1 MRFKGGKRIFGYIIS
16 AGYFLLLYFPIYWL
30 FTSSFKT
37 SKALFSIPPQ
47 WIFAPVLEH
56 YKWLLAFGQV
66 ITGLKNSIIVATA
79 TTVLSLVL
87 GLPCAYAFSRFQ
99 FKLRDDLK
107 FWIITL
113 RMLPPVAVVI
123 PFYLIWLKL
132 HLYDTYIALCLSYL
146 IITMPVVV
154 WLMGGF
160 FKKIPREAEEAAM
173 IDGASIYIAFLRIAL
188 PLAGPGL
195 IITIMF
201 VFIFVWN
208 DLFFGFM
215 FTTHNIT
222 LPVALAG
229 LSRSGMQLKWG
240 AIAAGGVI
248 STIPGIIF
256 ALMARKF
263 ATTGLQGLSE
273 FVK

>member
-1 MRFKGGKRIFGYIIS
+1 MS

-30 FTSSFKT
+30 FTSSLK
-37 SKALFSIPPQ
+37 SSEALFSIPPR
-47 WIFAPVLEH
+47 WIFIPVLEH
-56 YKWLLAFGQV
+56 YEWILSFGQV
-66 ITGLKNSIIVATA
+66 ISGLKNSIIVATA
-79 TTVLSLVL
+79 TTVLSLAL
-87 GLPCAYAFSRFQ
+87 GLPCAYGLARFQ
-99 FKLRDDLK
+99 FKHRDDLK

-132 HLYDTYIALCLSYL
+132 HLYDTYIALLLSYML
-146 IITMPVVV
+146 ITMPIVV

-160 FKKIPREAEEAAM
+160 FEKIPRETEDAAM
-173 IDGASIYIAFLRIAL
+173 IDGASIHITFLRVSL
-188 PLAGPGL
+188 PLATPGL
-195 IITIMF
+195 IITIMLI
-201 VFIFVWN
+201 FIFVWN
-208 DLFFGFM
+208 DLFFSFM
-215 FTTHNIT
+215 FTTDNIT

-248 STIPGIIF
+248 STTPGIIF
-256 ALMARKF
+256 ALIARKF
-263 ATTGLQGLSE
+263 VVSGLQGLSE